1 MKDFFTS
8 QFKDAI
14 PDLKEIDTLLTE
26 IKKTTDALTRSD
38 LAEIER
44 QSFSTASK
52 YGRSAADYL
61 QAVQDAAGAG
71 YNNAADIAEL
81 SLAAQNAG
89 GISSEL
95 ADQYISAADNAYQLG
110 GSIEKLTA
118 VLDGASAISTKNAVS
133 MAQLAEGMSLAGEFT
148 ASLGLGADEATA
160 ALATVI
166 AATGQGGA
174 EAAQSLKAIL
184 LNTQQITDEGQGI
197 DGGGLARYADA
208 CRALNVSLKETK
220 DGATSLRDPMTV
232 LKELSQAYASL
243 APGDARKTGLL
254 DSLGSAQGAQA
265 LDAILGNFNMYET
278 MLEEYTYGTGALA
291 KQAELTANSWEGS
304 LNRLSNTWADTVGNL
319 VNSDAVIAIVN
330 SLNGVLSVINN
341 ITTALGPLGTAG
353 LGAGL
358 FASFKNVGRDKM
370 SSPIVL
376 NMPTAP

>member
-71 YNNAADIAEL
+71 YKNAADIAQL

-110 GSIEKLTA
+110 GSIEKLTV
-118 VLDGASAISTKNAVS
+118 VLDGASAISSKNAVS
-133 MAQLAEGMSLAGEFT
+133 MAQLAEGMSLAGEYT

>member
-71 YNNAADIAEL
+71 YKNAADIAEL

-118 VLDGASAISTKNAVS
+118 VLDGASAISSKNAVS
-133 MAQLAEGMSLAGEFT
+133 MAQLAEGMSLAGEYT

-304 LNRLSNTWADTVGNL
+304 LNRLSNTWADTVENL
-319 VNSDAVIAIVN
+319 ADSNSTAFAIN
-330 SLNGVLSVINN
+330 SLNDILTIVNN
-341 ITTALGPLGTAG
+341 LTQSLKPLTIAG
-353 LGAGL
+353 LGIGL
-358 FASFKNVGRDKM
+358 FAGIKNVGRVKCFP
-370 SSPIVL
+370 SHGICL
-376 NMPTAP
+376 L

>member
-1 MKDFFTS
+1 MKDFLTS

-26 IKKTTDALTRSD
+26 IKKTTDALTNSD
-38 LAEIER
+38 LADIEK
-44 QSFSTASK
+44 QSFNIASK
-52 YGRSAADYL
+52 YGKSAADYL

-71 YNNAADIAEL
+71 YKNAADIAEL

-89 GISSEL
+89 GISAEL
-95 ADQYISAADNAYQLG
+95 ANQYISAADNAYQLG
-110 GSIEKLTA
+110 GSVEKLTA
-118 VLDGASAISTKNAVS
+118 ILDGASAISSGNAVS
-133 MAQLAEGMSLAGEFT
+133 MAELAEGMSLAGEYT

-184 LNTQQITDEGQGI
+184 LNTQQITDEGQNI
-197 DGGGLARYADA
+197 DGGGLARYAEA
-208 CRALNVSLKETK
+208 CQSLNVSLEETK
-220 DGATSLRDPMTV
+220 NGVTSLRDPMSI
-232 LKELSQAYASL
+232 LKDLSEAYAGL
-243 APGDARKTGLL
+243 APDDVRKTSLL
-254 DSLGSAQGAQA
+254 DSLGSTQGAQA
-265 LDAILGNFNMYET
+265 LDAVLGNFGMYEK

-291 KQAELTANSWEGS
+291 EQADLTANSWEGS

-319 VNSDAVIAIVN
+319 ADSDAVITIVN

-341 ITTALGPLGTAG
+341 ITKALGPLGTAG

-376 NMPTAP
+376 NMPTAA

>member
-1 MKDFFTS
+1 MKDFFIS

>member
-1 MKDFFTS
+1 MKDFLTS

-14 PDLKEIDTLLTE
+14 PDLQEIDTLLTE
-26 IKKTTDALTRSD
+26 IKKTTDELTQSE
-38 LAEIER
+38 LANIEK
-44 QSFSTASK
+44 QSFNIASK
-52 YGRSAADYL
+52 YGKSAADYL

-71 YNNAADIAEL
+71 YKNAADIAEL

-89 GISSEL
+89 GITAGL
-95 ADQYISAADNAYQLG
+95 ANQYISATDNAYRLG
-110 GSIEKLTA
+110 GSVEKLTA
-118 VLDGASAISTKNAVS
+118 ILDGASAISSSSTVD
-133 MAQLAEGMSLAGEFT
+133 MAELAEGMSLAGECT

-174 EAAQSLKAIL
+174 EAAQSLKTIL
-184 LNTQQITDEGQGI
+184 LNTQQITDEEQGI
-197 DGGGLARYADA
+197 DGGGLARYAKA
-208 CRALNVSLKETK
+208 CQALNVSLEETK
-220 DGATSLRDPMTV
+220 DGVTSLRDPMAV
-232 LKELSQAYASL
+232 LKDLSQAYAGL
-243 APGDARKTGLL
+243 APGDVRKTNLL

-265 LDAILGNFNMYET
+265 LDAVLGNFGMYEA
-278 MLEEYTYGTGALA
+278 MLEKYTYGMGAMT

-319 VNSDAVIAIVN
+319 VNSDAVIATVN
-330 SLNGVLSVINN
+330 SLNEVLSVINN
-341 ITTALGPLGTAG
+341 LTSALGPLGTAG

-376 NMPTAP
+376 NMPTAA

>member
-52 YGRSAADYL
+52 YGKSAADYL

-71 YNNAADIAEL
+71 YKNAADIAKL

-118 VLDGASAISTKNAVS
+118 ILDGASAISSNNAVS
-133 MAQLAEGMSLAGEFT
+133 MAQLAEGMSLAGEYID
-148 ASLGLGADEATA
+148 SLGLGADEATA
-160 ALATVI
+160 ALATMIV
-166 AATGQGGA
+166 ATGQGGT

-208 CRALNVSLKETK
+208 CQVLNVSLKETK
-220 DGATSLRDPMTV
+220 DGVTSLRDPMAV
-232 LKELSQAYASL
+232 LKELSEAYANL
-243 APGDARKTGLL
+243 APDDARKTNLL
-254 DSLGSAQGAQA
+254 DSLGSTQGAQA
-265 LDAILGNFNMYET
+265 LDAILGNFGMYET

-304 LNRLSNTWADTVGNL
+304 LNRLSNTWADTVENL
-319 VNSDAVIAIVN
+319 ADSNSTAFAIN
-330 SLNGVLSVINN
+330 SLNDILTIVNN
-341 ITTALGPLGTAG
+341 HPHN
-353 LGAGL
+353 L
-358 FASFKNVGRDKM
+358 FAEHRK
-370 SSPIVL
+370 
-376 NMPTAP
+376 

>member
-71 YNNAADIAEL
+71 YKNAADIAQL

-118 VLDGASAISTKNAVS
+118 VLDGASAISSKNAVS
-133 MAQLAEGMSLAGEFT
+133 MAQLAEGMSLAGEYT

>member
-265 LDAILGNFNMYET
+265 LDAILGNFGMYET

>member
-52 YGRSAADYL
+52 YGKSAADYL

-118 VLDGASAISTKNAVS
+118 ILDGASAISSNNAVS
-133 MAQLAEGMSLAGEFT
+133 MAQLAEGMSLAGEYID
-148 ASLGLGADEATA
+148 SLGLGADEATA
-160 ALATVI
+160 ALATMIV
-166 AATGQGGA
+166 ATGQGGT

-220 DGATSLRDPMTV
+220 DGVTSLRDPMAV
-232 LKELSQAYASL
+232 LKELSEAYANL
-243 APGDARKTGLL
+243 APDDARKTNLL
-254 DSLGSAQGAQA
+254 DSLGSTQGAQA
-265 LDAILGNFNMYET
+265 LDAILGNFGMYET

-304 LNRLSNTWADTVGNL
+304 LNRLSNTWADTVENL
-319 VNSDAVIAIVN
+319 ADSNSTAFAIN
-330 SLNGVLSVINN
+330 SLNDILTIVNN
-341 ITTALGPLGTAG
+341 LTQSLKPLTIAG
-353 LGAGL
+353 LGIGL
-358 FASFKNVGRDKM
+358 FAGIKNVGRVKCFP
-370 SSPIVL
+370 SHGICL
-376 NMPTAP
+376 L

>member
-71 YNNAADIAEL
+71 YKNAADIAEL

-118 VLDGASAISTKNAVS
+118 VLDGASAISSKNAVS
-133 MAQLAEGMSLAGEFT
+133 MAQLAEGMSLAGEYT

-243 APGDARKTGLL
+243 APGDTRKTGLL

-304 LNRLSNTWADTVGNL
+304 LNRLSNTWADTVENL
-319 VNSDAVIAIVN
+319 ADSNSTAFAIN
-330 SLNGVLSVINN
+330 SLNDILTIVNN
-341 ITTALGPLGTAG
+341 LTQSLKPLTIAG
-353 LGAGL
+353 LGIGL
-358 FASFKNVGRDKM
+358 FAGIKNVGRVKCFP
-370 SSPIVL
+370 SHGICL
-376 NMPTAP
+376 L

>member
-52 YGRSAADYL
+52 YGKSAADYL

-71 YNNAADIAEL
+71 YKNAADIAKL

-118 VLDGASAISTKNAVS
+118 ILDGASAISSNNAVS
-133 MAQLAEGMSLAGEFT
+133 MAQLAEGMSLAGEYID
-148 ASLGLGADEATA
+148 SLGLGADEATA
-160 ALATVI
+160 ALATMIV
-166 AATGQGGA
+166 ATGQGGT

-220 DGATSLRDPMTV
+220 DGVTSLRDPMAV
-232 LKELSQAYASL
+232 LKELSEAYANL
-243 APGDARKTGLL
+243 APDDARKTNLL
-254 DSLGSAQGAQA
+254 DSLGSTQGAQA
-265 LDAILGNFNMYET
+265 LDAILGNFGMYET

-304 LNRLSNTWADTVGNL
+304 LNRLSNTWADTVENL
-319 VNSDAVIAIVN
+319 ADSNSTAFAIN
-330 SLNGVLSVINN
+330 SLNDILTIVNN
-341 ITTALGPLGTAG
+341 LTQSLKPLTIAG
-353 LGAGL
+353 LGIGL
-358 FASFKNVGRDKM
+358 FAGIKNVGRVKCFP
-370 SSPIVL
+370 SHGICL
-376 NMPTAP
+376 L